1 MQGLVFLGDR
11 EVALRD
17 FPNPE
22 PGTGGVVV
30 EIKASGMCG
39 SDLHVYRAG
48 AVPSDRIPALCI
60 AGHEPAGVVAFVG
73 PGVSE
78 DVAKI
83 GDRVMVHHY
92 SGCTRCDQCRSG
104 WPQMCTGMEYRLY
117 GTNENGA
124 HAPFMRVPAAT
135 LVRLHDS
142 LSFEAGAAIG
152 CGTGTAWGGLE
163 RLGDVGGS
171 TLVVFGQGPVGLSAT
186 MLASARGARVIAVD
200 VAPERLQRAEQ
211 FGAVQVI
218 DPAEVDPVEVIRE
231 ATLGRGAPLVL
242 ETSGSSQAA
251 TSALACLAPW
261 GRACFVGLGGKVEF
275 AVQDVLKT
283 QMSIMTSWSLS
294 IVDLSRCADFIAQN
308 RLPVDDLFSHR
319 WRLEQ
324 AAEAYVEFD
333 KQSAGK
339 GVFVF

>member
-1 MQGLVFLGDR
+1 MQGVVFLGDR
-11 EVALRD
+11 EIALRD
-17 FPNPE
+17 FPEPE
-22 PGTGGVVV
+22 PGTGEVVV

-39 SDLHVYRAG
+39 SDLHVYRAA
-48 AVPSDRIPALCI
+48 AVPADGVSALCI
-60 AGHEPAGVVAFVG
+60 AGHEPAGVVAAVG
-73 PGVSE
+73 SGVSE

-92 SGCTRCDQCRSG
+92 AGCTKCDQCRSG
-104 WPQMCTGMEYRLY
+104 WPQMCTDMDYRLY

-135 LVRLHDS
+135 LVRLPDS

-186 MLASARGARVIAVD
+186 MLATARGARVIAVD
-200 VAPERLQRAEQ
+200 VAQERLQRAQ
-211 FGAVQVI
+211 HFGAVQIVN
-218 DPAEVDPVEVIRE
+218 PAETDSVEAIRE
-231 ATLGRGAPLVL
+231 ATRGRGAPLVL

-275 AVQDVLKT
+275 SVQSVLKT
-283 QMSIMTSWSLS
+283 QMTIMTSWSLS

-308 RLPVDDLFSHR
+308 ELPVDDLYSHR